1 MGEAATPFLRY
12 CLTFKLGVLLTMRD
26 DESRFAIGTV
36 ERDTGIGRD
45 TLRIWERR
53 YGFPTPER
61 NAKGER
67 VYSAAQI
74 SRLQLIR
81 RLMDQGMRPG
91 KVVPL
96 DKSALHELDKALP
109 QVSSMPS
116 EIEPTLAR
124 LIELASAGDAARLDA
139 ALEQALSRDGLRACV
154 FLPLPPLTGPVGD
167 LWAGG
172 QLQVFEEHFVS
183 RQLVRFLDVAMSRLG
198 FPPEDPQVLLATLPG
213 ERHALGLLMVEAL
226 LRHGGSA
233 TLNMGTDVPMDQ
245 IVSAVQRTRVK
256 TVALSFSGCYPRG
269 PIRAHL
275 EELVSRL
282 PPGVDVWIGGAGV
295 RRLPR
300 LPSSVTRKTLDTL

>member
-1 MGEAATPFLRY
+1 MMSE
-12 CLTFKLGVLLTMRD
+12 D
-26 DESRFAIGTV
+26 DSRFAIGTV

-81 RLMDQGMRPG
+81 RLLDQGMRPG

-96 DKSALHELDKALP
+96 DEAALRDLGSAPA
-109 QVSSMPS
+109 QASSREN
-116 EIEPTLAR
+116 EIDPTQTNLITLAT
-124 LIELASAGDAARLDA
+124 AGDTAGLDA
-139 ALEQALSRDGLRACV
+139 ALEQALSRDGLRAFV
-154 FLPLPPLTGPVGD
+154 LRTLAPLTSLVGE

-172 QLQVFEEHFVS
+172 QLEVFEEHFVS

-198 FPPEDPQVLLATLPG
+198 FPSGDPQVLLATLPG

-226 LRHGGSA
+226 LRHAGSA

-245 IVSAVQRTRVK
+245 IVSAVERSGVL
-256 TVALSFSGCYPRG
+256 TVALSFSACYPRG

-275 EELVSRL
+275 DELANRL
-282 PPGVDVWIGGAGV
+282 PPGVEVWIGGAGV
-295 RRLPR
+295 RRLSQ
-300 LPSSVTRKTLDTL
+300 LPSSVTRKTLDSL